1 MINTSPKNIGL
12 CLSGGG
18 ARGFAHLGVLQAFN
32 ELKIP
37 INQISGSS
45 AGAFAAALYS
55 EGHSPQNILEEI
67 VKRSIWQFV
76 SFAPSKM
83 GIFKMT
89 KTSNFLKEL
98 IPHDSFEGLKIPISV
113 CATNISHG
121 IAIYFNSG
129 QLTNVLCASATVPVA
144 FRPIIIDGNK
154 YLDGGL
160 INNLPLEGLDNCN
173 YKIAVNVTPFKKE
186 IPVRNMKDMVLKSIY
201 ISIDNQTK
209 QRSLDADIVIEPD
222 GIMKYNGF
230 RFKHADKLFQ
240 LGYDSA
246 LKKLKIISLL

>member
-1 MINTSPKNIGL
+1 MSNTAPKKIGL

-18 ARGFAHLGVLQAFN
+18 ARGFAHLGVLQAID

-37 INQISGSS
+37 ITQLSGSS

-55 EGHSPQNILEEI
+55 EGHSPQYILEQI
-67 VKRSIWQFV
+67 VQRSIWQFV

-83 GIFKMT
+83 GILKMT
-89 KTSNFLKEL
+89 KTSNFLKQL
-98 IPHDSFEGLKIPISV
+98 IPHDSFEGLKIPISI

-121 IAIYFNSG
+121 IPTYFNSG
-129 QLTNVLCASATVPVA
+129 QLTNVLCASATVPIA
-144 FRPIIIDGNK
+144 FRPIIINGFK

-173 YKIAVNVTPFKKE
+173 FKIAVNVTPFKKE
-186 IPVRNMKDMVLKSIY
+186 LPVKNMKDMVLKSLY

-209 QRSLDADIVIEPD
+209 QRSLDSDLVIEPE
-222 GIMKYNGF
+222 GIMKFDGF
-230 RFKHADKLFQ
+230 RFRHADKLFQ
-240 LGYDSA
+240 LGYDSS
-246 LKKLKIISLL
+246 LKKLQKMGF